1 MKNITFCGKDGTG
14 KSTTTQNGGTGLAK
28 MSNEIIAA
36 GRNSYANSA
45 HPLLGGQQRKSLID
59 TLCKAGAEVDLIEI
73 IQKWVQK
80 NPFHRILWY

>member
-1 MKNITFCGKDGTG
+1 MKNITFCGKDGGG
-14 KSTTTQNGGTGLAK
+14 KSTTTKRSFTGLTE
-28 MSNEIIAA
+28 MSNEVIAF
-36 GRNSYANSA
+36 GYNSCANAA